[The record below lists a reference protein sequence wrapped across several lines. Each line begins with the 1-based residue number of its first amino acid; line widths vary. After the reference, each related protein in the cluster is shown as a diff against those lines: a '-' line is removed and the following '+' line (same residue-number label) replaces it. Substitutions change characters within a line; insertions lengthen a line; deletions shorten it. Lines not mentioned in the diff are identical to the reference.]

1 MKARKTLPEILKE
14 YFENTPKEIQDEDFE
29 RLKHFNLIG
38 QDVSDYVN
46 KILIMIENESKKK
59 ELK

>member
-1 MKARKTLPEILKE
+1 MEARKTLPEILKE

-38 QDVSDYVN
+38 PDASEYLN
-46 KILIMIENESKKK
+46 KIIKIIENESKNK
-59 ELK
+59 ENR

>member
-14 YFENTPKEIQDEDFE
+14 YFENTPKDIQNEDFE

-38 QDVSDYVN
+38 PDAFEYVN
-46 KILIMIENESKKK
+46 RIIKMIENESKEKK
-59 ELK
+59 FK